1 LKGSGIIKMSKTL
14 CEYIKNPTN
23 IDVNKPRFSWQ
34 LTSEECVQTQT
45 AYQILVSS
53 NEEDLKNSVG
63 DMWDSGKVKSSQST
77 NIIYEGKELES
88 DKRYY
93 WKVKVWDKQGKLCSY
108 DFIKENNQDEDFTGS
123 FEIEG
128 ISCFE
133 TGLYM
138 ESDWEGLWITS
149 ENIDSAPLFRKEFK
163 LENKIK
169 KANLYICGLGY
180 FEAYLNGEKV
190 GNDVL
195 VPGWT
200 DFDKREM
207 KDLLYPIEDN
217 TTKRILYLKYDVT
230 ELLKEGRNALGVIL
244 GNGWYNQR
252 ERTVEGK
259 LWYENPKL
267 IFQLNVEFEDHSRCS
282 FFSNDRM
289 KTSGSPIVFNNIFYG
304 EVYDARLEKEGW
316 NTADYDDSDWSFAKA
331 AEKPL
336 GKLCAQNCA
345 SDRIIQVIQ
354 PVKVTSGTERYIY
367 DLGQNLSGWIN
378 VKVNGT
384 RGTKIV
390 LKFAEEINEDG
401 LLDYRSAGGEQQLQS
416 DTYILKGEGEEC
428 YEPRF
433 TWHGFRYVELTGS
446 PEIPAI
452 IDVEGKFVCADVK
465 SAGSFHCSNK
475 LFNKINELYRF
486 SQLSNFHG
494 GVPSDCPH
502 RERLGYTG
510 DGQATVEAAIYN
522 FDMAQFY
529 TKWLKDIKD
538 SQDKISGHVPHT
550 SPFYGGGGG
559 PAWGCAY
566 VIIPWYMYL
575 CYGDKSILEE
585 HYEGMKAW
593 IEYLKTRTDE
603 NNIIVREEEGG
614 WCLGDWCTP
623 EEIKLSEELVNTCYF
638 AYVSELMS
646 KISGVLGDSEQE
658 EYYIYLNK
666 EIKKAL
672 NNEFLDKE
680 TGNYST
686 GIQGANVFPL
696 AFGLVPEEY
705 EQAVLNS
712 LFKNINNN
720 NGHLDTGILA
730 TPLMLNLLVE
740 NGYEEIAYEML
751 NKTTFPSY
759 GYMIEKGATTLW
771 ETWDGGA
778 SHNHPMFGSVSA
790 WFYKYIAGIRIDENK
805 PGFENIII
813 EPYIIGNITSAKA
826 SLETVK
832 GFVEVSWEINN
843 QGLTVELNV
852 PVNCKAEFYVPRQYE
867 GWNFTVKHKDIVIT
881 QSEGYFKSDREIS
894 ALKIN
899 NQTIFRLGS
908 GRYSILILE

>member
-1 LKGSGIIKMSKTL
+1 ML
-14 CEYIKNPTN
+14 CEYNENPIN
-23 IDVNKPRFSWQ
+23 LDVKKPRFSWQ
-34 LTSEECVQTQT
+34 LISEEYGQSQT

-53 NEEDLKNSVG
+53 NEECLRDDMG
-63 DMWDSGKVKSSQST
+63 DMWDSGKIKSSQNT

-88 DKRYY
+88 DRRYY
-93 WKVKVWDKQGKLCSY
+93 WKVKVWDKQGKPCSY
-108 DFIKENNQDEDFTGS
+108 SLIEECNLEENSKGS
-123 FEIEG
+123 LQRDG
-128 ISCFE
+128 IGYFE
-133 TGLYM
+133 TGLLK
-138 ESDWEGLWITS
+138 ESHWEGLWITS
-149 ENIDSAPLFRKEFK
+149 ENTDSAPLFRKDFK

-180 FEAYLNGEKV
+180 FEAYLNGEKI
-190 GNDVL
+190 GKDVL

-217 TTKRILYLKYDVT
+217 TTKRVLYLKYEVT
-230 ELLKEGRNALGVIL
+230 ELLKEGSNALGVIL

-259 LWYENPKL
+259 LWYDNPKL
-267 IFQLNVEFEDHSRCS
+267 IFQLNVEFEDGGKCS
-282 FFSNDRM
+282 FFSDDSM
-289 KTSGSPIVFNNIFYG
+289 KTAESPIVFNNIFYG
-304 EVYDARLEKEGW
+304 EVYDGRLGKEGW
-316 NTADYDDSDWSFAKA
+316 NTADYDDSSWSFAEA
-331 AEKPL
+331 AEKPS
-336 GKLCAQNCA
+336 GNLCAQNCA

-354 PVKVTSGTERYIY
+354 PVKVTSGTEGYVY
-367 DLGQNLSGWIN
+367 DLGQNLSGWMNIK
-378 VKVNGT
+378 VKGQ

-390 LKFAEEINEDG
+390 LRFAEEIDENG
-401 LLDYRSAGGEQQLQS
+401 FLDYRSAGGEQQLQS

-446 PEIPAI
+446 PEMPEIL
-452 IDVEGKFVCADVK
+452 DVEGKFVCSDVK
-465 SAGSFHCSNK
+465 NLGSFQCSNK
-475 LFNKINELYRF
+475 LFNKIDELYRF
-486 SQLSNFHG
+486 SQLSNLHG

-510 DGQATVEAAIYN
+510 DGQVTVEAAIFN

-538 SQDKISGHVPHT
+538 SQDKKSGHVPHT

-566 VIIPWYMYL
+566 VIIPWYMYIY
-575 CYGDKSILEE
+575 YGDKCVLEE

-623 EEIKLSEELVNTCYF
+623 EEIQLSEELVNTCYF

-646 KISGVLGDSEQE
+646 KISGVLGNSEEE
-658 EYYIYLNK
+658 EYYTYLHK
-666 EIKKAL
+666 EIKKSL
-672 NNEFLDKE
+672 NNKFLNKE

-686 GIQGANVFPL
+686 GNQGANVFPL
-696 AFGLVPEEY
+696 AFKLVPEEC

-712 LFKNINNN
+712 LLENINNN

-740 NGYEEIAYEML
+740 NGYEQTAYEML

-771 ETWDGGA
+771 ETWDGGS

-790 WFYKYIAGIRIDENK
+790 WFYKYIAGIRVDESK
-805 PGFENIII
+805 PGFKNIII
-813 EPYIIGNITSAKA
+813 EPYIMGDISTAKA

-832 GFVEVSWEINN
+832 GLIEISWEIKE
-843 QGLTVELNV
+843 QVLAVDLNV

-867 GWNFTVKHKDIVIT
+867 SWNFIVKHKDMVVA
-881 QSEGYFKSDREIS
+881 QSGDYSKSDRDIN

-899 NQTIFRLGS
+899 NQTVFRLSS
-908 GRYSILILE
+908 GRYSILIYE